1 MLPKVE
7 SIPVTDETDRHGCY
21 HVEPLETGFGQTLG
35 NALRRV
41 LLSSLPGAAITSVK
55 IDSVYHEFS
64 AIPHIKEDVTEFVL
78 NLKEV
83 RLRSFADRP
92 IQCRIEAAAGG
103 VVTAADIICPPEVEV
118 VSPEQVLATLDGP
131 DSRLSVELTV
141 EKGRGYVPCD
151 QREGLAIGVIP
162 IDAIYTPVR
171 KVNYK
176 VEPTRVGQVTDFE
189 RLVLDVW
196 TDGTI
201 EPDEAVSEASKV
213 LIRHFELFTALSG
226 EKLVRPEKAQI
237 GGPGIP
243 TKLYD
248 TPIEDLDLTVRAY
261 NCLKRAGI
269 TKVGQVL
276 EMTED
281 DLLGVRNFGKKSL
294 DELRERLGSRGLLEH
309 SKLKAEEELSDE
321 MDEGDESEEIDES
334 EEAEEYEESSE
345 EDEEGVGEAYQSV
358 AEDEDDESEIAP
370 VSLIEREE
378 VEETAS
384 EPVVAERPI
393 EERAEVAPAA
403 EGLVEGQ
410 FYGTFEDFDEEDETE
425 GGGRKGK
432 KRRRGKETSR

>member
-7 SIPVTDETDRHGCY
+7 SIPVTDEMDRHGCY

-55 IDSVYHEFS
+55 IDDVYHEFS

-78 NLKEV
+78 NVKQV
-83 RLRSFADRP
+83 RLRSFSDRP
-92 IQCRIEAAAGG
+92 VQCRIEAAGGG
-103 VVTAADIICPPEVEV
+103 VVTAADIICPPEIEIVN
-118 VSPEQVLATLDGP
+118 PEQVLATLDGP
-131 DSRLSVELTV
+131 DSRLSIELTV

-151 QREGLAIGVIP
+151 QREGLPIGVIP
-162 IDAIYTPVR
+162 VDAIYTPIR

-196 TDGTI
+196 SDGSI
-201 EPDEAVSEASKV
+201 EPDEAVSQAAKV
-213 LIRHFELFTALSG
+213 LITHFELFTALSG
-226 EKLVRPEKAQI
+226 EKLARPEKAQI

-243 TKLYD
+243 AKLYD

-281 DLLGVRNFGKKSL
+281 DLLGVRNFGRKSL
-294 DELRERLGSRGLLEH
+294 DELRERLASRGLLEH
-309 SKLKAEEELSDE
+309 SKLQAEETTTEESEEGAEEEGYE
-321 MDEGDESEEIDES
+321 AEPEEEGETEVEAESPVVPEASYEEETS
-334 EEAEEYEESSE
+334 EEAEEESPEEEAEPAAPGPVEAEEGTSFGSFDFEE
-345 EDEEGVGEAYQSV
+345 EDEY
-358 AEDEDDESEIAP
+358 
-370 VSLIEREE
+370 
-378 VEETAS
+378 
-384 EPVVAERPI
+384 
-393 EERAEVAPAA
+393 
-403 EGLVEGQ
+403 
-410 FYGTFEDFDEEDETE
+410 E
-425 GGGRKGK
+425 GGGRRGK